1 MSKFK
6 ALGTKVYKPE
16 LLTCPFCNSKLIYK
30 HTVSNKIIQF
40 SSGKKFHIRNLGYG
54 CPNCNDG
61 RIYSSSTAAKM
72 AFKGYTYSTKLIGSI
87 LYSKEIGLSRYSIAS
102 NLLKANIIISD
113 RNVDNIYNHFQKY
126 LDINYD
132 DIIDR
137 EYNEMISEYNRIC
150 ISIDMVGV
158 SYKIGEGNLARI
170 ICIRNYFN
178 NNVLGFYMLDFVDEK
193 TDELEEK
200 RILDKYLNN
209 PKIKYV
215 ITIRRIFPFYRLIK
229 QMLPNGANLLE
240 FAKF

>member
-1 MSKFK
+1 MSKVVS
-6 ALGTKVYKPE
+6 LGTKVYKPE
-16 LLTCPFCNSKLIYK
+16 ILTCPFCNNKLIYK

-54 CPNCNDG
+54 CEYCNDG
-61 RIYSSSTAAKM
+61 KIYSSSTAVKM
-72 AFKGYTYSTKLIGSI
+72 AFKGYTYSTRLIGSI
-87 LYSKEIGLSRYSIAS
+87 LYSKEIGLSRYNIAS

-113 RNVDNIYNHFQKY
+113 RNVDNIYNHFKNY
-126 LDINYD
+126 LNRDYD
-132 DIIDR
+132 DVIQI
-137 EYNEMISEYNRIC
+137 EYNAMINEYGRIC

-170 ICIRNYFN
+170 ICVRNYFN
-178 NNVLGFYMLDFVDEK
+178 NNIIGFYMLDFVDEK

-200 RILDKYLNN
+200 RILNKNLNN

>member
-1 MSKFK
+1 MSKLDI
-6 ALGTKVYKPE
+6 LGTKVYKPE
-16 LLTCPFCNSKLIYK
+16 ILTCPFCNSKLIYK
-30 HTVSNKIIQF
+30 HTVSNKVIQF
-40 SSGKKFHIRNLGYG
+40 SSGKKFCIRNLGYG

-61 RIYSSSTAAKM
+61 RIYFSSTASKM

-113 RNVDNIYNHFQKY
+113 RNVDNIYNHFKEY
-126 LDINYD
+126 LNKNYD
-132 DIIDR
+132 EIITS
-137 EYNEMISEYNRIC
+137 EYNEMINEYGRIC
-150 ISIDMVGV
+150 ISIDLVGV

-178 NNVLGFYMLDFVDEK
+178 NNILGFYMLDFVDGK
-193 TDELEEK
+193 IDELEERK
-200 RILDKYLNN
+200 ILNKYLNN

-215 ITIRRIFPFYRLIK
+215 VTVRRIFPFYRLVK